1 MRTPTRRR
9 PAAPHL
15 SPLAQAVSLSLST
28 SLLLAPCAQAQTT
41 APASDPSEASTARE
55 VTLGTV
61 TVRAGPS
68 AAPTEGSPDFGARS
82 ANTATRLDLTPR
94 ETPQS
99 LSVVTHAQMQAFGL
113 RDARSLLSS
122 VTGVNVEQVETD
134 RAYYSVRGFEVSNF
148 QIDGIGLP
156 FATGDQQGDIDT
168 AIYDR
173 VEVLRGANGLLSS
186 TGNPSATINFVRK
199 RPTAALQASGG
210 LTLGSWNQR
219 RVDADLSGA
228 LNASASV
235 RGRLIVAAENKD
247 AYLDRYSL
255 DKRVFSGIVEADLTP
270 STLLSVGHSQQ
281 NNRPKGVLWGALP
294 MRYADGT
301 QTDYPVSASTSAAWS
316 YWNTRD
322 TQTFAELS
330 HQLDSGWTV
339 KGVLTRRELSSD
351 AKMLYV
357 YGAPDRETGTGL
369 FSWPSKYSHTER
381 QWIGDLHASG
391 PFELGGRRHEAVL
404 GLNSSRSDSALRSS
418 DDDLYLPISEA
429 DVLAGNFPRPDFD
442 SGLSGYADLAD
453 RRHSLYGAA
462 RLSLHDS
469 LRLITGLNVTRA
481 TSTGVQ
487 YGLDHNYAATKSKPF
502 VGAIYEL
509 HPRFSAYASAAG
521 IFNPQHQLDV
531 NNAVLAP
538 IEGRNTEIGIKGES
552 ADHRLNGSFAL
563 FRTTQKNTAEY
574 AGFANGHSYY
584 RGIDAT
590 STGFEFDVAGQVLPG
605 WQVSAG
611 YTRLRIRG
619 SEGQDVRTY
628 VPRQTL
634 RLSSVVQ
641 VAAVPGLELGASLK
655 WQSAF
660 SRDEGASGVTR
671 QDAYALV
678 DLMARYAL
686 SRQLS
691 LSANVHNLTDE
702 KYLGSL
708 QWSQSYYAAPR
719 GVSVSLN
726 WKL

>member
-1 MRTPTRRR
+1 MRTLVHRR
-9 PAAPHL
+9 PAALSL
-15 SPLAQAVSLSLST
+15 SPLARAISLGLST
-28 SLLLAPCAQAQTT
+28 TLLLAPWSGAQAQATAAPST
-41 APASDPSEASTARE
+41 DAPAQE

-61 TVRAGPS
+61 TVKAGPS
-68 AAPTEGSPDFGARS
+68 AAPTEGSPDFAARS
-82 ANTATRLDLTPR
+82 ASTATRLDLTPR

-99 LSVVTHAQMQAFGL
+99 LSVVTNAQMQAFGL
-113 RDARSLLSS
+113 RDARTLLSS
-122 VTGVNVEQVETD
+122 VTGVNVELVETD
-134 RAYYSVRGFEVSNF
+134 RSYYSVRGFEVSNF

-173 VEVLRGANGLLSS
+173 VEVLRGANGLMSS

-199 RPTAALQASGG
+199 RPTAQLQASGG

-219 RVDADLSGA
+219 RVDADLAGA
-228 LNASASV
+228 MNASGSV

-247 AYLDRYSL
+247 SYLDRYSL

-301 QTDYPVSASTSAAWS
+301 QTDYPVSASTSARWS
-316 YWNTRD
+316 HWNTQD
-322 TQTFAELS
+322 AQTFAELS
-330 HQLDSGWTV
+330 HQLDSGWAV

-351 AKMLYV
+351 AELLYV
-357 YGAPDRETGTGL
+357 YGAPDRATGAGL
-369 FSWPSKYSHTER
+369 FGWPSKYDHTEE

-404 GLNSSRSDSALRSS
+404 GLNSSRSDSVLHSS

-429 DVLAGNFPRPDFD
+429 DVLAGNFARPDFNN
-442 SGLSGYADLAD
+442 GLTGYADLAD
-453 RRHSLYGAA
+453 RRHSLYGAT
-462 RLSLHDS
+462 RLSLSDS

-487 YGLDHNYAATKSKPF
+487 YGLDHNYATTKTKPF
-502 VGAIYEL
+502 VGAIVDF
-509 HPRFSAYASAAG
+509 HPRFSAYASAAS

-538 IEGRNTEIGIKGES
+538 IEGLNTELGIKGES
-552 ADHRLNGSFAL
+552 ADRRLNGAFAL
-563 FRTTQKNTAEY
+563 FRTQQKNTAEY

-590 STGFEFDVAGQVLPG
+590 STGFELDVSGRLRPG

-611 YTRLRIRG
+611 YTRLRIQNPD
-619 SEGQDVRTY
+619 GQDVRTY

-634 RLSSVVQ
+634 RLSSTVE

-655 WQSAF
+655 WQSAI

-691 LSANVHNLTDE
+691 LSANLNNLTDE

-708 QWSQSYYAAPR
+708 QWSQGYYAAPR